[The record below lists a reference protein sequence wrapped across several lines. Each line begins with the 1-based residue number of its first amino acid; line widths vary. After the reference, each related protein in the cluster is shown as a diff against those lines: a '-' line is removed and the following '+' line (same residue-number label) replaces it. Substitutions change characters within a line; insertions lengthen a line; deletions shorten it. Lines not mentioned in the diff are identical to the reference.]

1 MINGKVYKAAIIG
14 LGKIAWRF
22 DAPGAAS
29 SPVPLSHAG
38 AFEKDSRTIIAG
50 GMSVDEDDRREFAKR
65 YRVPA
70 FASVEELFEYV
81 TPDIVSICSP
91 SAFHFEHVRYCLDKR
106 VPMIWLEKP
115 PAETLDEIN
124 ALIIENEAKSVSKVL
139 VNYPR
144 RYSDV
149 YRKLKRIHDSNTF
162 GKSVLA
168 HITYSRTFVVN
179 GFHML
184 DLAFYITGDREE
196 ALLDSVMN
204 VSSRDNPSFS
214 FRFPDGFP
222 VVVTGMDLPY
232 QCADFTLTCEHGRAA
247 VLYSG
252 LKGRIETCEEFDDFP
267 GFYRLVETEDNV
279 LTPEGPSAYLP
290 SALSDLIAA
299 YESDKE
305 PLSNLVSARRSIVLW
320 EAVKAEW
327 LKC

>member
-22 DAPGAAS
+22 DATGAAPAS
-29 SPVPLSHAG
+29 VPLSHAG
-38 AFEKDSRTIIAG
+38 AFERDPRTIIVG
-50 GMSVDEDDRREFAKR
+50 GMSVDENGRREFGKR
-65 YRVPA
+65 YGVPV
-70 FASVEELFEYV
+70 FASVGALFEYV

-91 SAFHFEHVRYCLDKR
+91 SALHFEHVRYCLGKR

-115 PAETLDEIN
+115 PTETLDEVDM
-124 ALIIENEAKSVSKVL
+124 LIKEIKANSGSKVL

-149 YRKLKRIHDSNTF
+149 YRKLKSIHDSNTF
-162 GKSVLA
+162 GKTVMA

-184 DLAFYITGDREE
+184 DLAFYIAGDREE
-196 ALLDSVMN
+196 AVLDSVMD

-214 FRFPDGFP
+214 FRFPNGFP
-222 VVVTGMDLPY
+222 VVVTGLDLSY

-252 LKGRIETCEEFDDFP
+252 LKGRIETCEEFEDFP
-267 GFYRLVETEDNV
+267 GFYKLVETEDNT
-279 LTPEGPSAYLP
+279 LMPGGPTSYFP
-290 SALSDLIAA
+290 STLSDLIAA

-305 PLSNLVSARRSIVLW
+305 PLSNLESARRSIVLW
-320 EAVKAEW
+320 EAVKAKW